1 MQSKTTSTSSSAR
14 TQGNLTLSAMTVMRS
29 ALCASAF
36 GPAAVPRT
44 CWTHARPASRRVLI
58 IEDSW
63 SAVPQRLFWN
73 QGDVCVP
80 TRGPRFK
87 NLACTDLC

>member
-1 MQSKTTSTSSSAR
+1 MATVSEQLVALEKIPTW
-14 TQGNLTLSAMTVMRS
+14 QLTILPADPVS
-29 ALCASAF
+29 C
-36 GPAAVPRT
+36 GPAAVHRT
-44 CWTHARPASRRVLI
+44 YCTHARPASRRVLI

-73 QGDVCVP
+73 QGDVCVQ
-80 TRGPRFK
+80 TGRGPRFK